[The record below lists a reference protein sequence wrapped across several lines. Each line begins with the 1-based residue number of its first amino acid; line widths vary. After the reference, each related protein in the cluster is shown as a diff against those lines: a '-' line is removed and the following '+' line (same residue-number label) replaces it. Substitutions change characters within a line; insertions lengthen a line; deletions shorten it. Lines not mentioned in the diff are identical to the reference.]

1 MFGIITEHGRFT
13 EAIFKDVEG
22 EPEGL
27 VKVKFNGQWGFIG
40 KNDTFTTRED
50 EAEYEYCMD

>member
-40 KNDTFTTRED
+40 KNITFTTRED